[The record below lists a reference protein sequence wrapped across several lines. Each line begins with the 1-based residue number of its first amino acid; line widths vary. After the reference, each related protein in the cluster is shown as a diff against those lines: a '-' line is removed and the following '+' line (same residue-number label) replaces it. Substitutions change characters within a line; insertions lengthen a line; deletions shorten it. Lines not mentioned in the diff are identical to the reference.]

1 MGACLSSC
9 RKAAPPDGKDDDT
22 TKLANGGQ
30 QQQAPPG
37 NTADEIGGVDNKAF
51 EDDRQGKGL
60 LVESYHIDLCL
71 STCILSIEKQ
81 ERLLSGFNL
90 LRAFQY
96 QSLNLLGTSSPS
108 RRKNCFSNTDKIAH
122 YVA

>member
-60 LVESYHIDLCL
+60 LVEKRELSYWLMLEHMYLINREARE
-71 STCILSIEKQ
+71 TFEWI
-81 ERLLSGFNL
+81 
-90 LRAFQY
+90 
-96 QSLNLLGTSSPS
+96 
-108 RRKNCFSNTDKIAH
+108 
-122 YVA
+122 